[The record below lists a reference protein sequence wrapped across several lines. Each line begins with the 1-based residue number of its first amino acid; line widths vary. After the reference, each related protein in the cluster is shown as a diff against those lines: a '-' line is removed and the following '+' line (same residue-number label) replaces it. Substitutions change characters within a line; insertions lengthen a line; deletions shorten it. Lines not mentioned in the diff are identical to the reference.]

1 MFRRDPLR
9 ARLAEAAELLDL
21 DPPGRGVLPAV
32 VRAALPRGG
41 VVGVSRAGTRLLI
54 SVGGVPPAG
63 VFELASVTKPF
74 TAALA
79 SALVARGALTWD
91 TPLRRLGGPLRGL
104 PTHFTARRLATHTA
118 GVPGHPARA
127 ALTALTHFHD
137 PYGRMTGAQALASA
151 RRWSRDPRPPT
162 FLYSNLGM
170 GVLALALAHA
180 AGEELSAAGY
190 GAALARLVSGPL
202 GLTRTGLRPPPG
214 ALVAPRGLL
223 GGSEATGF
231 GPLAGA
237 GGLFAPAGDL
247 LSFGEAHLSG
257 AAGGHW
263 QAAEHPRGLPL
274 PRAGVAPGWFTT
286 PPPGPAVPEAGWPRW
301 HDGVARG
308 TRTALGFSPA
318 SGAVVTVLARGGL
331 PLLGTRGAAPALALL
346 LLGAAVPPLTAGS
359 GSQGRAA
366 RGV

>member
-9 ARLAEAAELLDL
+9 ARLAEVAELLDL
-21 DPPGRGVLPAV
+21 GPAQGGVLPAV

-41 VVGVSRAGTRLLI
+41 VLGVSRGGVRRLVP
-54 SVGGVPPAG
+54 VGGVSAAG

-79 SALVARGALTWD
+79 SALIARGVLEWD

-104 PTHFTARRLATHTA
+104 PVHFTARRLATHTA

-127 ALTALTHFHD
+127 AWTALAHYHD
-137 PYGRMTGAQALASA
+137 PYGGMTGAQALASA
-151 RRWSRDPRPPT
+151 RRWSREPRPPS
-162 FLYSNLGM
+162 FLYSNLGA

-190 GAALARLVSGPL
+190 GAALARHVSGPL
-202 GLTRTGLRPPPG
+202 GLPRTGLRPPPG
-214 ALVAPRGLL
+214 ELVAPRGLL
-223 GGSEATGF
+223 GGNEATGF

-247 LSFGEAHLSG
+247 LTFGEAHLSG

-286 PPPGPAVPEAGWPRW
+286 PPPGAAVPETDWPRW

-318 SGAVVTVLARGGL
+318 SGAAVTVLARGGL
-331 PLLGTRGAAPALALL
+331 PLLGARGAAPALALL
-346 LLGAAVPPLTAGS
+346 LLGAAIPPLTAKS
-359 GSQGRAA
+359 GR
-366 RGV
+366 

>member
-21 DPPGRGVLPAV
+21 GHEQRGVLPAV

-41 VVGVSRAGTRLLI
+41 VVGVSRGGTRLLVP
-54 SVGGVPPAG
+54 VGGVSPAG

-91 TPLRRLGGPLRGL
+91 LPLRRLGGPLRGL
-104 PTHFTARRLATHTA
+104 PAHFTARRLATHTA

-127 ALTALTHFHD
+127 ALTALTRYHD
-137 PYGRMTGAQALASA
+137 PYGHMTGAQALASA
-151 RRWSRDPRPPT
+151 RRWSREPRPPT
-162 FLYSNLGM
+162 FLYSNLGV

-180 AGEELSAAGY
+180 AGEALSAEGY
-190 GAALARLVSGPL
+190 GAALAGHVTGPL
-202 GLTRTGLRPPPG
+202 GLPRTGLKPAPG
-214 ALVAPRGLL
+214 ELIAPRGLL
-223 GGSEATGF
+223 GGHEPTGF
-231 GPLAGA
+231 GPLVGA
-237 GGLFAPAGDL
+237 GGLYAPAADL
-247 LSFGEAHLSG
+247 LTFGEAHLSG
-257 AAGGHW
+257 AAGDHG
-263 QAAEHPRGLPL
+263 QAAEHPRGLPR
-274 PRAGVAPGWFTT
+274 PRAGAAPGWFTT
-286 PPPGPAVPEAGWPRW
+286 PPPGPAVPETAWPRW

-331 PLLGTRGAAPALALL
+331 PLLGARNAAPALALL
-346 LLGAAVPPLTAGS
+346 LLGAAIVPLTAPG
-359 GSQGRAA
+359 G
-366 RGV
+366 

>member
-9 ARLAEAAELLDL
+9 TRLAEVADLLDL
-21 DPPGRGVLPAV
+21 GPAQGGVLPAV

-41 VVGVSRAGTRLLI
+41 VLGVSRAGTRLLVP
-54 SVGGVPPAG
+54 VGGVPTAG

-79 SALVARGALTWD
+79 SALVTRGALDWD

-104 PTHFTARRLATHTA
+104 PLHFTARRLAVHTA

-127 ALTALTHFHD
+127 ALTSLTHFHD

-151 RRWSRDPRPPT
+151 RRWSRETRPPT
-162 FLYSNLGM
+162 FLYSNLSV

-180 AGEELSAAGY
+180 AGEDLSAAGY
-190 GAALARLVSGPL
+190 GAALARYVTGPL
-202 GLTRTGLRPPPG
+202 GLPRTGLRPPPG
-214 ALVAPRGLL
+214 ELVTPRGLL

-237 GGLFAPAGDL
+237 GGLFAPAADL
-247 LSFGEAHLSG
+247 LTFGEAHLSG
-257 AAGGHW
+257 AAGEHW
-263 QAAEHPRGLPL
+263 KAGEHPRGLPL
-274 PRAGVAPGWFTT
+274 PRAGATPGWFIT
-286 PPPGPAVPEAGWPRW
+286 PPPGPATPEAGWPRW

-331 PLLGTRGAAPALALL
+331 SLLGTRNAAPALALL
-346 LLGAAVPPLTAGS
+346 LLGAAVPPLTAS
-359 GSQGRAA
+359 SQG
-366 RGV
+366 